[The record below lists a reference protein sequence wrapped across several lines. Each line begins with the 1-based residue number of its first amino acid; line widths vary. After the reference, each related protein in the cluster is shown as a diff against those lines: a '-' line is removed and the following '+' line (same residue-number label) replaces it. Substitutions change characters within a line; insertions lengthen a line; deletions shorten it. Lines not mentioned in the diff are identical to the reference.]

1 MLWVVFFLAQM
12 GTVVA
17 VGVPMFFCFC
27 SAGRLLAN
35 GGTTDG
41 YVPFE
46 RWVCKKCDR
55 KKQQKGWLRGRR
67 QKDCA
72 SPERFILSEGRGFL
86 TAGGKVLGLL

>member
-1 MLWVVFFLAQM
+1 M

-17 VGVPMFFCFC
+17 VGVAMFFCFC

-46 RWVCKKCDR
+46 RWVCKNVTEKNNRRVGCGEDG
-55 KKQQKGWLRGRR
+55 KKTVQALNG
-67 QKDCA
+67 
-72 SPERFILSEGRGFL
+72 SF
-86 TAGGKVLGLL
+86 